1 MTSVRALCLG
11 ILILSTLTGCGSFV
25 RLAYNNADIGVRMM
39 ANDYLDLEGEQSDR
53 LRERIGQY
61 HRWHR
66 RSELPRYIEAL
77 DDLSIRLKRGMEPA
91 DLAWATDVVQVRYR
105 ALIGQAIH
113 DVTPLLD
120 RLTPDN
126 LARLEKKLAESNE
139 TFERDTMQKDPERR
153 RAERLRT
160 LAKRARDWLGA
171 VTPDQEARL
180 ARYAEASAPIF
191 SGLLEERR
199 RRHQAVLQALRSESA
214 ASDRAQRLHSLLVTY
229 ERHRTEEYAAITE
242 AWQARLGALLLDLE
256 RSLSREQRK
265 HLIDRI
271 AYYAGELRILA
282 GG

>member
-77 DDLSIRLKRGMEPA
+77 DDLVIRLKRGMEPA
-91 DLAWATDVVQVRYR
+91 DFAWATAVVQVRYR
-105 ALIGQAIH
+105 ALIGQSIH

-120 RLTPDN
+120 RLTTDN

-160 LAKRARDWLGA
+160 LVKRARDWLGA
-171 VTPDQEARL
+171 ITPDQEVRL

-199 RRHQAVLQALRSESA
+199 RRHQAVLQALRSESE

-229 ERHRTEEYAAITE
+229 ERHRTEEYAAISE

-256 RSLSREQRK
+256 RSLSHEQRK
-265 HLIDRI
+265 HLIERI
-271 AYYAGELRILA
+271 AYYARELRILA